1 MKKSQLRQIIKEEI
15 SKVLNEEEIKLEKIV
30 GELMSKYSVKSEMEL
45 IEKLKAQY
53 KDEFKI
59 TDNLKA
65 ASLQWEKEEGKP
77 GIPDKVWKG
86 NIVPFINK
94 LIGAFPPPNN
104 AMNKLLYIVNSI
116 KKGRPEDL
124 STK

>member
-30 GELMSKYSVKSEMEL
+30 EKLISKYNAKSDMDL
-45 IEKLKAQY
+45 IKKLKDQY

-65 ASLQWEKEEGKP
+65 AYGNS
-77 GIPDKVWKG
+77 IPDDVWKG

-104 AMNKLLYIVNSI
+104 AMNKLDYIVNSI
-116 KKGRPEDL
+116 KDGSPEDL
-124 STK
+124 PTK